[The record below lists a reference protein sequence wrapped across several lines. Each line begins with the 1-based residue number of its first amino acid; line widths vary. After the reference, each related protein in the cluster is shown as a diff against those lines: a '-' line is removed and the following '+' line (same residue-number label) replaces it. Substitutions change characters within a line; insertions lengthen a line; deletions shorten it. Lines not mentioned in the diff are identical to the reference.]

1 MKLISLG
8 CNCSPADFIKKHF
21 PSEYYPFDWIWS
33 NIEFVLKTFETDSF
47 EFTEC
52 EKLNPV
58 WETNSHYTY
67 IFNNNCKGGPIR
79 KCSAICL
86 HDANYQT
93 PDTIAA
99 HIPVINEK
107 YKRRFARLYEALN
120 SDDDIILIR
129 RVLER
134 SQGAVM
140 PVYDSN
146 ETLNRLVSL
155 LNNKF
160 RARITLCVVD
170 DGGFLDNSE
179 LHADI
184 KVFNSF
190 DELLPFIQSASQV
203 LEMVSSAATAAT

>member
-1 MKLISLG
+1 
-8 CNCSPADFIKKHF
+8 
-21 PSEYYPFDWIWS
+21 
-33 NIEFVLKTFETDSF
+33 
-47 EFTEC
+47 
-52 EKLNPV
+52 
-58 WETNSHYTY
+58 
-67 IFNNNCKGGPIR
+67 
-79 KCSAICL
+79 
-86 HDANYQT
+86 
-93 PDTIAA
+93 
-99 HIPVINEK
+99 
-107 YKRRFARLYEALN
+107 
-120 SDDDIILIR
+120 
-129 RVLER
+129 VLER